1 MVRLAKGS
9 KGKFL
14 KNGNNQ
20 FLRFT
25 HNHVESALR
34 DPKTAVVEFSNIPK
48 KTKF

>member
-25 HNHVESALR
+25 RNHMESALR
-34 DPKTAVVEFSNIPK
+34 DPKTAVGEFSNIPK
-48 KTKF
+48 KTEF